1 MAQPRRITVEE
12 VKSAMDQEH
21 APVFV
26 DARSADA
33 WSKATEQVPSS
44 VRVPPDEAAARVG
57 DVPRGRPVVTYC
69 T

>member
-1 MAQPRRITVEE
+1 MEPRRISVEE

-33 WSKATEQVPSS
+33 FAKATEQIPGSI
-44 VRVPPDEAAARVG
+44 RVPPDEAPARLG
-57 DVPRGRPVVTYC
+57 AIPRGRPVVAYC

>member
-1 MAQPRRITVEE
+1 MQPRRITVEE
-12 VKSAMDQEH
+12 VKSAMDQEQ

-33 WSKATEQVPSS
+33 WSKASEQIPNSI
-44 VRVPPDEAAARVG
+44 RVPPDEAKAKMG
-57 DVPRGRPVVTYC
+57 SIPRGRPVVAYC

>member
-1 MAQPRRITVEE
+1 MQPRRITVEE

-33 WSKATEQVPSS
+33 WSKAGDQVPNA
-44 VRVPPDEAAARVG
+44 VRVPPDEAKDRIR

>member
-1 MAQPRRITVEE
+1 MEPRRIAVEE
-12 VKSAMDQEH
+12 VKSWMDQER

-26 DARSADA
+26 DARSAESWA
-33 WSKATEQVPSS
+33 GSKEAIPNSI
-44 VRVPPDEAAARVG
+44 RIPPDEAQAHVK

>member
-1 MAQPRRITVEE
+1 MQPRRITVEE

-33 WSKATEQVPSS
+33 FAKATEQIPGSI
-44 VRVPPDEAAARVG
+44 RVPPDEVKSRLDAI
-57 DVPRGRPVVTYC
+57 PRGRPVVAYC

>member
-1 MAQPRRITVEE
+1 MEPRRITVDE

-26 DARSADA
+26 DSRSPDS
-33 WSKATEQVPSS
+33 WSKSGEQIPNS
-44 VRVPPDEAAARVG
+44 VRVPPDEAKSRLASI
-57 DVPRGRPVVTYC
+57 PRGRPVVTYC

>member
-1 MAQPRRITVEE
+1 MQPRRITVEE

-26 DARSADA
+26 DARSPDSWAKSA
-33 WSKATEQVPSS
+33 EQIPNS
-44 VRVPPDEAAARVG
+44 VRVPPDEAAARVA
-57 DVPRGRPVVTYC
+57 DIPRGRPVVTYC

>member
-1 MAQPRRITVEE
+1 MQPRRITVEE

-33 WSKATEQVPSS
+33 FAKATLQIPGS
-44 VRVPPDEAAARVG
+44 VRVPPDEAKARL
-57 DVPRGRPVVTYC
+57 DAIPRGRPVVASC